1 MSDAAMSTA
10 AAATGSAGHVS
21 TMAAVG
27 LAVAAGA
34 AALYSIIA
42 LEKPL
47 RPQPPMARRRRG
59 GRAGVRAMRREHKE
73 RQRQQQ
79 QELDDKQQ
87 QQVDDDDARRL
98 PSPAPSDIAE
108 PDDVAVAAAVNRAR
122 TPSPVS
128 ATPAA
133 PVHLSQLDADSL
145 DSELAKTDAKLR
157 RLLVRKERLEL
168 RRTQLSVTAMHRP
181 PSTGPAAA
189 ATDIIDH
196 ADVDPAVN
204 DEDIAWGHAPVS
216 LATTTASPLSP
227 SPTDTTGTSLTSPR
241 PYESVPRRAR
251 RVSHTSS
258 TDSAN
263 GSALSTSPTATAPAV
278 FPSHSS
284 DSSESGGNEVDA
296 MAQLQQDMEDDRDD
310 VLSALSDDSDLASSF
325 ISDLSLGSDFSLL
338 SEARYGR
345 PAA

>member
-1 MSDAAMSTA
+1 
-10 AAATGSAGHVS
+10 
-21 TMAAVG
+21 
-27 LAVAAGA
+27 
-34 AALYSIIA
+34 
-42 LEKPL
+42 
-47 RPQPPMARRRRG
+47 MARRRRG
-59 GRAGVRAMRREHKE
+59 GRAGVRAMRREHE
-73 RQRQQQ
+73 ERQQQ
-79 QELDDKQQ
+79 QELEEKQQ
-87 QQVDDDDARRL
+87 QQQLDDNDDDARRL

-108 PDDVAVAAAVNRAR
+108 PDAVEAAAAVNRAR

-128 ATPAA
+128 AA

-168 RRTQLSVTAMHRP
+168 RRTQLSVTAMHWP
-181 PSTGPAAA
+181 PSTVGAA

-196 ADVDPAVN
+196 ADADPAVAN

-227 SPTDTTGTSLTSPR
+227 SPTDTTGTSLALPR
-241 PYESVPRRAR
+241 PYESTVPRRAR

-296 MAQLQQDMEDDRDD
+296 MAQLQQDLEDDRDD

>member
-59 GRAGVRAMRREHKE
+59 GRAGVRAMRREHEE
-73 RQRQQQ
+73 RQQQQQQQQQ
-79 QELDDKQQ
+79 QELEGKQQ
-87 QQVDDDDARRL
+87 LDDDDAQRRL

-108 PDDVAVAAAVNRAR
+108 PDDDAPAAVNRAR
-122 TPSPVS
+122 TPSPV
-128 ATPAA
+128 AAAA

-181 PSTGPAAA
+181 PSTGPAASA

-196 ADVDPAVN
+196 ADADPAHN

-227 SPTDTTGTSLTSPR
+227 SPTDTTGTSLASPR
-241 PYESVPRRAR
+241 PYESTVPRRAR

-263 GSALSTSPTATAPAV
+263 GSALSTSPTAPAV

-296 MAQLQQDMEDDRDD
+296 MAQLQQDLEDDRDD

-345 PAA
+345 PAS

>member
-1 MSDAAMSTA
+1 MSTA

-59 GRAGVRAMRREHKE
+59 GRAGVRAMRREHEE

-79 QELDDKQQ
+79 ELEEKQQ
-87 QQVDDDDARRL
+87 QQQLDGGNDDDARRL

-108 PDDVAVAAAVNRAR
+108 PDDNADATAAVNRAR

-128 ATPAA
+128 AA

-181 PSTGPAAA
+181 PSTTGPAAT
-189 ATDIIDH
+189 ATDMIDH
-196 ADVDPAVN
+196 ADADPAHN

-227 SPTDTTGTSLTSPR
+227 SPTDTSLASPR
-241 PYESVPRRAR
+241 PYESTVPRRAR

-263 GSALSTSPTATAPAV
+263 GSALSTSPTAPAV

-296 MAQLQQDMEDDRDD
+296 MAQLQQDLEDDRDD